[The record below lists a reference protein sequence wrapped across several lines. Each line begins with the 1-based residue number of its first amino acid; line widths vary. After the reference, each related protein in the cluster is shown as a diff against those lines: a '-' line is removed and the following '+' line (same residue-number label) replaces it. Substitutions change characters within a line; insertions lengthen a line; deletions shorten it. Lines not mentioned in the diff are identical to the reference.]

1 VAVPLAMLGG
11 ITLGAF
17 AVLPFATAAA
27 LRVNLR

>member
-1 VAVPLAMLGG
+1 LMLLGV
-11 ITLGAF
+11 ITLGSI